1 MEGRYM
7 TPAATSAAAQMPNWG
22 IREKKEKTKMKIAK
36 GAFSCKLRRGI
47 GNLLL
52 ARLKESDFS
61 LKDQA
66 KIAIL
71 CRSALDAIK

>member
-1 MEGRYM
+1 
-7 TPAATSAAAQMPNWG
+7 
-22 IREKKEKTKMKIAK
+22 MKIAK